1 GKSTDDKSV
10 FAVSKGVKP
19 IYLNGETGNKDNID
33 PHAWLSLDNG
43 IQYVKNIQEQLI
55 KADSSHKADY
65 EKQGKTYL
73 AQLEKL
79 NKDSKDKFN
88 DIP

>member
-1 GKSTDDKSV
+1 M
-10 FAVSKGVKP
+10 SKGVKP
-19 IYLNGETGNKDNID
+19 IYLNGETGNKDKID

-43 IQYVKNIQEQLI
+43 IQYVKNIQEQLV

-65 EKQGKTYL
+65 HKQGDAYL

-79 NKDSKDKFN
+79 NKTVKINSMIFRNKSV
-88 DIP
+88 P